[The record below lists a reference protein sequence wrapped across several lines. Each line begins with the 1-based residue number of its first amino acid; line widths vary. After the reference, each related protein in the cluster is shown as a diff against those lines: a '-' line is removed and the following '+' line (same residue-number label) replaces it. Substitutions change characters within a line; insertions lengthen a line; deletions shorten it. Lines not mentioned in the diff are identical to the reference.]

1 MNPEAKSV
9 SFVLRFVYEEPPGDG
24 ERRAGPWYS
33 VVRHVQSN
41 TERHFTRWDDVVAF
55 IEDYVNLDRESRHE

>member
-9 SFVLRFVYEEPPGDG
+9 SFVLRFVYEEPPG
-24 ERRAGPWYS
+24 EAESRAGNWYS

-55 IEDYVNLDRESRHE
+55 IAHYVNLDHESIHE

>member
-9 SFVLRFVYEEPPGDG
+9 SFVLRFVYEEPLG
-24 ERRAGPWYS
+24 EVERLAGTWYS

-55 IEDYVNLDRESRHE
+55 IEDYVNLNRESGHD